1 MKRKNSDST
10 HYKYDMYNP
19 RPAKRFRSRP
29 ATRSRTWGE
38 FGKQAVG
45 ATAASGL
52 GFIAG
57 DFPGALYAG
66 KKTYEYLAPDL
77 KTEEVTQKDLIMQSY
92 GGKFN
97 KLPENQGS
105 LTAITSKFASTGIVL
120 NREMHGNITDSDC
133 CYVGHNTFDPGFFA
147 FGLACA
153 IVRKVLKKAGYNST
167 AINEVI
173 PFLNNTTAGPSV
185 QFVFTYVNT
194 DNTVGQSG
202 TYELQANSTIEDI
215 VNASNLGATI
225 ENLYS
230 FTSSATV
237 PLYYELEYAYL
248 RTIDNP
254 SQGKGILLS
263 SLNLKNEMA
272 EIYVHSTL
280 TLQNRT
286 ASITGSADVDVNN
299 VQPLQGFRY
308 LFNGAIPKSKEKG
321 NNLINAVSNQ
331 GLILT
336 RAAEL
341 ANVSYKE
348 PPLPSQFFN
357 IAASSKVRLAPGQ
370 MKKGIISHTYKG
382 YLNGLLQKLYS
393 RNNTAGTGAMR
404 IAPGKCEMYALEEVM
419 QSSSIYITHVGYEKE
434 TRFCFNLTTGKS
446 PNILMNY
453 ATLEI
458 NNYQP

>member
-1 MKRKNSDST
+1 MKRKNSDSS

-97 KLPENQGS
+97 KLPESQRS
-105 LTAITSKFASTGIVL
+105 LTAITQKYAANGIVL
-120 NREMHGNITDSDC
+120 NREMFGNVTDTDC
-133 CYVGHNTFDPGFFA
+133 CYVGHNTFDPAFFA

-153 IVRKVLKKAGYNST
+153 IVRKVLKKAGYNAT
-167 AINEVI
+167 AINERI
-173 PFLNNTTAGPSV
+173 PMLNDGTAGPGTM
-185 QFVFTYVNT
+185 FVFTYVNT
-194 DNTVGQSG
+194 ASTTGQSG
-202 TYELQANSTIEDI
+202 AYQLVAASTIENI
-215 VNASNLGATI
+215 VNGSNLAATI
-225 ENLYS
+225 EKI
-230 FTSSATV
+230 FTFTTSQTV
-237 PLYYELEYAYL
+237 PSYYELEYAYL
-248 RTIDNP
+248 REVTDAAD
-254 SQGKGILLS
+254 GKGTLLS
-263 SLNLKNEMA
+263 SLNLRNEMA

-286 ASITGSADVDVNN
+286 ASETGSSSTDVNN

-308 LFNGAIPKSKEKG
+308 TFNGAIPKSKEKG
-321 NNLINAVSNQ
+321 TNFLNQAYNQ
-331 GLILT
+331 GLILL
-336 RAAEL
+336 RSAEL
-341 ANVSYKE
+341 NNVAYKE
-348 PPLPSQFFN
+348 PPLPQQFYN
-357 IAASSKVRLAPGQ
+357 IAGASKVRLAPGQ
-370 MKKGIISHTYKG
+370 MKKGTISHTYKG
-382 YLNGLLQKLYS
+382 YFNALLQKLFC
-393 RNNTAGTGAMR
+393 RNQQTGLDMMR
-404 IAPGKCEMYALEEVM
+404 VAPGKCELYALEEVM
-419 QSSSIYITHVGYEKE
+419 QSSSIYICHVGYEKE

-458 NNYQP
+458 NNFQP